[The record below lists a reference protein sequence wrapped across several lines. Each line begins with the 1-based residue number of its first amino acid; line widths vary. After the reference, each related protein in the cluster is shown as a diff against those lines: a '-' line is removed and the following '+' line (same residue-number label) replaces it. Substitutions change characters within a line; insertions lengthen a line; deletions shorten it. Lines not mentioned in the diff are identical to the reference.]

1 MTDLLAHGH
10 GSGFFVCIQLHW
22 LRSGG
27 SFTLETTLLQ
37 DRVKYLKLTVLKV
50 KSAFKYSPTETMC
63 FSFGIVTF
71 GYFSV
76 KCKKRALA
84 CKTVATVSSRSL

>member
-37 DRVKYLKLTVLKV
+37 DRVKYLKLTQ
-50 KSAFKYSPTETMC
+50 C
-63 FSFGIVTF
+63 
-71 GYFSV
+71 
-76 KCKKRALA
+76 
-84 CKTVATVSSRSL
+84 